1 MVQNLPTH
9 RFLWK
14 KVEDFTPEKID
25 MLVKNDKGAYLL
37 EVDVEYPKELHE
49 NHNKLPFLTERMK
62 VGRVEKLV
70 PNLKD
75 KKGYVVHV
83 KALNQELKHGLK
95 LKKGTPGYSASTKQ
109 MDEGL
114 YNAEYQVKERRKE

>member
-14 KVEDFTPEKID
+14 KVEDLTPEKID

-49 NHNKLPFLTERMK
+49 NHNELPFLTERMK